1 MPTALLLI
9 DVIHPFAFDGAER
22 LLEHAGPAADALAD
36 LAGRARAADVPV
48 VYVNDHFSHWTE
60 SFDTLVERCVQPEA
74 PGREVVERVCPVD
87 GDYHVL
93 KPEHSAF
100 YQTPLDTL
108 LAELGTTTLVL
119 GGFATDICVLATA
132 LDASMRNF
140 ELVVPQD
147 ACAAET
153 DDAHRSTLAYLRR
166 VLHAETPP
174 ASAVAFDA

>member
-9 DVIHPFAFDGAER
+9 DVIHPFAFDGAED
-22 LLEHAGPAADALAD
+22 LLAHAGPAADALAG
-36 LAGRARAADVPV
+36 LARRARAAGVPV

-60 SFDTLVERCVQPEA
+60 SFDTLVERCLQPDA
-74 PGREVVERVCPVD
+74 AGRHVVEPLRPVD

-93 KPEHSAF
+93 KPKNSGF

-108 LAELGTTTLVL
+108 LAELGADTLIL

-132 LDASMRNF
+132 LDASMREF
-140 ELVVPQD
+140 DLVVPQD
-147 ACAAET
+147 ACAAES
-153 DDAHRSTLAYLRR
+153 DEAHQLTLAYVRR

-174 ASAVAFDA
+174 ASAVSFGA